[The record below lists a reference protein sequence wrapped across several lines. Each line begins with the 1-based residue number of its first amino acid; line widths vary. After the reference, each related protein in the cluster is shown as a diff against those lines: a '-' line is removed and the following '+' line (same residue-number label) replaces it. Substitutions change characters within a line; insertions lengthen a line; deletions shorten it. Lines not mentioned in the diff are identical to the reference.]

1 LGTDFQTNKKICEEA
16 AVIPSKRLRNKIA
29 GFVTHLMW
37 RISKGP
43 VIGISLKLQEEERE
57 RRENVIPDVSFIEE
71 LLEQIEVDDETDEM
85 VNALG
90 FGKLKGV
97 SKIQVQ
103 QTYNPREHRPRREK
117 GEKPTIQQQ

>member
-1 LGTDFQTNKKICEEA
+1 
-16 AVIPSKRLRNKIA
+16 
-29 GFVTHLMW
+29 MW

-71 LLEQIEVDDETDEM
+71 LLEQIEVDEETDEM

-97 SKIQVQ
+97 AKIQVQ
-103 QTYNPREHRPRREK
+103 QAYNPREHRPRREK
-117 GEKPTIQQQ
+117 SEKPTIQQQ